1 MRSAEVIINRGRG
14 PEIEGTRI
22 TVYDVLDWLIQ
33 GWHPHRIAAFFR
45 ISSAQVEAAIEYIRE
60 HTLEVITNYQ
70 KILERCA
77 RGNPPEV
84 QAKLDAN
91 HGRFLEFVAKVRQL
105 EETDPDVRREMIAN
119 MVREYRQAGAP
130 GGDDA
135 GDNGRS

>member
-45 ISSAQVEAAIEYIRE
+45 IRSAQVEAAIEYIRE

-77 RGNPPEV
+77 RGNPP
-84 QAKLDAN
+84 
-91 HGRFLEFVAKVRQL
+91 RC
-105 EETDPDVRREMIAN
+105 RRSSTPTT
-119 MVREYRQAGAP
+119 GASWSSWP
-130 GGDDA
+130 RS
-135 GDNGRS
+135 DNSTRPTRMSGAR